1 MFKLINK
8 YIKNNAYELLLTF
21 FLFSNLYPYTFPSWF
36 YLISIAMIAMKML
49 KYKVNVVGKWQIVGV
64 FLGAVWFSTFIN
76 MAFDL
81 RPVLFTAIVI
91 MVSPY
96 VTSLRWHLYKKS

>member
-64 FLGAVWFSTFIN
+64 FWGQSGSLHLLIWRLIY
-76 MAFDL
+76 
-81 RPVLFTAIVI
+81 VLCFLL
-91 MVSPY
+91 P
-96 VTSLRWHLYKKS
+96 